1 MPENKHL
8 RFFVILLYCLLGA
21 LAIWLIFKYALGLF
35 APFIIAFLVA
45 MLIEKPVTFFTK
57 TLKIPRALSS
67 GLWTVIAFGG
77 VGSLLYLL
85 VSKLVR
91 EAYAFFKSLPEPETI
106 IDNFTSSL
114 GNLFSF
120 LPDGISS
127 WFGQSVDNLLSG
139 DFSLPNGLLSSVGSV
154 TASAA
159 GSVPTILLTTIIVLA
174 ATYFFSADYHNLRA
188 SISKMMPDKWRK
200 LYRKMKSH
208 SIKTLGKY
216 IRALGIL
223 MCITFVELSIGFSIL
238 GFDYA
243 LVIAFF
249 TALIDALPV
258 FGVGGVLIPL
268 AIYNLI
274 TRNFFLAAGLA
285 ILYGVIVVVRNVL
298 EPKIVGVQ
306 IGLHPIITLL
316 SVYIGLRV
324 FGILGIFTPIFVVLG
339 RQLYLCFKKDEEPQ
353 E

>member
-21 LAIWLIFKYALGLF
+21 LGIWLIFRYALGLL

-45 MLIEKPVTFFTK
+45 KLIDKPVEFFNK
-57 TLKIPRALSS
+57 QLKLPRSLSS
-67 GLWTVIAFGG
+67 GIWTLIAYGG

-85 VSKLVR
+85 ISKLVR
-91 EAYAFFKSLPEPETI
+91 EVYAFFTSLPDPKALANEIIGSLSNLLAILPEGISNWFTQI
-106 IDNFTSSL
+106 IND
-114 GNLFSF
+114 LFS
-120 LPDGISS
+120 G
-127 WFGQSVDNLLSG
+127 GV
-139 DFSLPNGLLSSVGSV
+139 SLPNGLISSVGSV

-159 GSVPTILLTTIIVLA
+159 GHLPTILLTIIIVVA
-174 ATYFFSADYHNLRA
+174 ATFFISSDYHGLKN
-188 SISKMMPDKWRK
+188 SISNAMPKKWHE
-200 LYRKMKSH
+200 LYAKMKSH
-208 SIKTLGKY
+208 SLTTLGKY

-238 GFDYA
+238 GIDYA

-249 TALIDALPV
+249 TALLDALPV
-258 FGVGGVLIPL
+258 FGAGAVLLPL
-268 AIYNLI
+268 AVYNLI
-274 TRNFFLAAGLA
+274 TGDFFLAAGFA
-285 ILYGVIVVVRNVL
+285 IIYAVIVVMRNVL

-306 IGLHPIITLL
+306 IGLHPIATLL

-324 FGILGIFTPIFVVLG
+324 FGLWGIFTPLFVVLG
-339 RQLYLCFKKDEEPQ
+339 KQLYLCFKPENKPQ